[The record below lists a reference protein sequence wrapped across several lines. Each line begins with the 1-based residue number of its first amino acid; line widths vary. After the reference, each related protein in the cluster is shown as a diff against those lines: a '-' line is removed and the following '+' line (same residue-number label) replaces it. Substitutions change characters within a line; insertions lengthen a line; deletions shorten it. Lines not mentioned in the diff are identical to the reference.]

1 MRALPVAVVA
11 VLIVACHTAQPGAD
25 AQTPGGR
32 LYALNCSTCHG
43 PAGQGVGDVPKIAG
57 TTDILGGD
65 YDRTV
70 IAEGRNAMPSFRATL
85 TQAQI
90 NAIVDYVATF
100 KD

>member
-1 MRALPVAVVA
+1 MAVVA
-11 VLIVACHTAQPGAD
+11 LLTVSCRAAAPTPD
-25 AQTPGGR
+25 SQTPGGR
-32 LYALNCSTCHG
+32 LYAANCSTCHG

-70 IAEGRNAMPSFRATL
+70 VTQGRNRMPAFGASL
-85 TQAQI
+85 TQEQI
-90 NAIVDYVATF
+90 REIIDYVATF